1 MKFTKPW
8 AINNSNHQKGFIALL
23 VAVLILVAMVTISV
37 SMANLIIG
45 QHKISA
51 NIIKSSQ
58 AYFIAEG
65 GVEDALLRLK
75 KNIQWTN
82 PLPLTIADG
91 FASTTI
97 SDIIGGA
104 RVIMAEGNVME
115 RIRKVSVVYQ
125 ISTQGVSFYYGAQVG
140 DGGVIM
146 DDGSTINGN
155 VFSNGPIV
163 AAPNTEI
170 TGTVKVAKTGNYIDG
185 ATIGRDAFVD
195 ICRNSST
202 SDTLTCSTST
212 NCTASVIETLT
223 EEIATSTL
231 AISQTQ
237 ITQWKDEAISGGTT
251 TDYTLVE
258 GQQDYLGPKKIEGD
272 MTLQDQAQLF
282 MTGTIWVTGKI
293 TIQNSAQLK
302 LDEVSY
308 GSLSGVIISDGEVIL
323 QDAGKAIGTGQ
334 SGSYLLLISTAS
346 DDSAIIIQ
354 NNFEADILFTQNG
367 WITIQ
372 DTVAVRELSG
382 YGIHLKN
389 NAEVIYEIGLE
400 DASFSTGPGGS
411 WEVASWREIE

>member
-1 MKFTKPW
+1 
-8 AINNSNHQKGFIALL
+8 
-23 VAVLILVAMVTISV
+23 
-37 SMANLIIG
+37 
-45 QHKISA
+45 
-51 NIIKSSQ
+51 
-58 AYFIAEG
+58 
-65 GVEDALLRLK
+65 
-75 KNIQWTN
+75 
-82 PLPLTIADG
+82 
-91 FASTTI
+91 
-97 SDIIGGA
+97 
-104 RVIMAEGNVME
+104 VME
-115 RIRKVSVVYQ
+115 RISKVSVIYQ
-125 ISTQGVSFYYGAQVG
+125 ISNQGVSFYYGAQLG
-140 DGGVIM
+140 DGGIIM

-185 ATIGRDAFVD
+185 ATIGKDAFVD

-231 AISQTQ
+231 AISQAQ

-251 TDYTLVE
+251 TEYTLAE

-272 MTLQDQAQLF
+272 MTIQDRAQLF
-282 MTGTIWVTGKI
+282 ITGTIWVTGKI
-293 TIQNSAQLK
+293 TIQNDAK
-302 LDEVSY
+302 VRLDETTY
-308 GSLSGVIISDGEVIL
+308 GSLSGVIIGDNIVTL
-323 QDAGKAIGTGQ
+323 QDVGKAIGTGQ
-334 SGSYLLLISTAS
+334 WGSYLLLISTAS

-372 DTVAVRELSG
+372 DTAAVRELSG

-389 NAEVIYEIGLE
+389 NAEIIYEVGLK
-400 DASFSTGPGGS
+400 DVSFSTGPGGS
-411 WEVASWREIE
+411 WEVTSWREIE